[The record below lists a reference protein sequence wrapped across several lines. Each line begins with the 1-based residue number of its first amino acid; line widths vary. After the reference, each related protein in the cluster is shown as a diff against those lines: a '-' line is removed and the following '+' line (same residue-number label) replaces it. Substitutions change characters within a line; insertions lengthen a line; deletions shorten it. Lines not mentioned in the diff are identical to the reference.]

1 MAIMW
6 PRKLPPEITSTILRS
21 TECRVYE
28 RLRETLDDTFVVFYS
43 RPWLGLK
50 PDGEEI
56 DGECD
61 FVVAH
66 PEYGMLAIEV
76 KGGAVDY
83 DPAGEKWTS
92 KDRWEC
98 VHKIKNPIIQAKQ
111 SKYQILQKLNDSNE
125 IGYRRIRARHG
136 VIFPDSRNTEGKYLG
151 ADIPENLICFMEDF
165 NYDFREWILE
175 RMGASD
181 GYDYSEKP
189 LGDDGIQA
197 LENILARPIHLHF
210 PLGKII
216 SDDDHEIGVYTQ
228 QQYQIL
234 NFIKNIPQALI
245 SGGAGTGK
253 TILAIEEAIRLAQMG
268 MRVLL
273 TCYNKPLAQMIRKK
287 TEGIDLIEVANFHE
301 LCHRYAETSGTKC
314 PDDVSDNDLWN
325 TVYPGIFKEVVLEEP
340 RLQFDAIIVDEGQD
354 FRSHWFDSLNAALNK
369 EGYSVLRIFYDSNQS
384 IYDFEA
390 GFPKDISVVPLPLN
404 RNLRNTQHI
413 CEILK
418 CYYSGPELIAAGP
431 QGREVEWMKVDTESD
446 IPSVLDS
453 VVRDLTEKE
462 GVVPS
467 DITIL
472 TDSRKKFGT
481 IAPDVRCA
489 GIICHRC
496 DALRPN
502 GITLDTVRRF
512 KGLESPVVIFI
523 LSRELATDRELLYVG
538 LSRARAQLIVIGT
551 GKDIEYVNNCRS
563 S

>member
-1 MAIMW
+1 MAVMW
-6 PRKLPPEITSTILRS
+6 PRILPHEITSTVLRS

-66 PEYGMLAIEV
+66 PEYGMLTIEV
-76 KGGAVDY
+76 KGGAISY
-83 DPAGEKWTS
+83 NPKNEQWIS
-92 KDRWEC
+92 RDRWGYN
-98 VHKIKNPIIQAKQ
+98 HNIKNPINQAKQ
-111 SKYQILQKLNDSNE
+111 SKYQILKKLNDSKE

-136 VIFPDSRNTEGKYLG
+136 VIFPDSRNPGEEYLG

-165 NYDFREWILE
+165 EHHFREWILD
-175 RMGASD
+175 RMGADD

-189 LGDDGIQA
+189 LGPDGIRA
-197 LENILARPIHLHF
+197 LENILAHPIHLHF

-216 SDDDHEIGVYTQ
+216 SDDDYEIAVYTQ

-234 NFIKNIPQALI
+234 NFIKDIPRAQI

-253 TILAIEEAIRLAQMG
+253 TILAIEEAMRLAQMG

-301 LCHRYAETSGTKC
+301 LCHKYAETSGT
-314 PDDVSDNDLWN
+314 PVPEDVPEHDLFD
-325 TVYPGIFKEVVLEEP
+325 TVYPEIFKEIVLKEP
-340 RLQFDAIIVDEGQD
+340 KLQFDAIIIDEGQD
-354 FRSHWFDSLNAALNK
+354 FRSHWFDALNAALNK
-369 EGYSVLRIFYDSNQS
+369 EGYSILRIFADSNQS
-384 IYDFEA
+384 VYDFKAE
-390 GFPKDISVVPLPLN
+390 FPKDLSVVPLPLN

-413 CEILK
+413 CEVLK
-418 CYYSGPELIAAGP
+418 RFYSGPELIAAGP
-431 QGREVEWMKVDTESD
+431 PGQEVEWITVDTESD
-446 IPSVLDS
+446 VPSVLDS
-453 VVRDLTEKE
+453 VVRKLIDEE
-462 GVVPS
+462 DVDPS
-467 DITIL
+467 DISIL
-472 TDSRKKFGT
+472 TDSQKKFDT
-481 IAPDVRCA
+481 IAPDIKCA

-496 DALRPN
+496 DALRSN

-512 KGLESPVVIFI
+512 KGLESPIVIFL
-523 LSRELATDRELLYVG
+523 LSHELVTNTELLYVG
-538 LSRARAQLIVIGT
+538 LSRARAQLMVIGT
-551 GKDIEYVNNCRS
+551 SKDVEYVNQAVNN
-563 S
+563 